1 MQSRYRTEIATVTS
15 ELIWNAGSAVIMGSA
30 EDMRIMTENKRRVD
44 FLIPISP
51 STPATSISTPTPA
64 EIRADTL
71 SDIIAS
77 MADSGE

>member
-1 MQSRYRTEIATVTS
+1 MQSRYRTDIATVTK
-15 ELIWNAGSAVIMGSA
+15 ELMLNAGRAVMIGSA
-30 EDMRIMTENKRRVD
+30 EDTRIIIANTRRLD

-71 SDIIAS
+71 SDMIAS
-77 MADSGE
+77 MAESGE